1 MNYYYQNVQWNKAQ
15 PEDGN
20 EKVDEHDGSNEDVDT
35 EHCHCKPRL
44 PRAAR
49 HTQIIQVHSAV
60 VAATCHV
67 A

>member
-20 EKVDEHDGSNEDVDT
+20 EKVDEHDGSDEDVDT

-49 HTQIIQVHSAV
+49 HTQII
-60 VAATCHV
+60 
-67 A
+67 